1 MTEYAVDTRRIGGA
15 FGVDENAKL
24 LIHYRFAEDV
34 CMKTGAGWAPT
45 TPTIKLKWGFAEY
58 AYDDSIH
65 SYWLGQRLP
74 DLRVLEGADLSQP
87 PTLRTSSKMEPPNEG
102 FLKFVEE
109 LQMQGDELLRI
120 VGLYR
125 VLKTHLAVNY
135 RYHRTVTDPVCDQP
149 TVRTIDHILLD
160 EEAHLRWGQAAY
172 EEFANTPEKRREA
185 NEWQAHLEDLLI
197 RCGGVTGGD
206 WSGWRDGPT

>member
-1 MTEYAVDTRRIGGA
+1 MTEYAVDLRRIGGA
-15 FGVDENAKL
+15 FGVDDNARR

-34 CMKTGAGWAPT
+34 CMKAGASWAPT
-45 TPTIKLKWGFAEY
+45 CPTIKIKWALAEY

-65 SYWLGQRLP
+65 SYWIGQRLP

-87 PTLRTSSKMEPPNEG
+87 PTLRTSSKMEPPNEQ

-109 LQMQGDELLRI
+109 MQYQGDELLRV

-135 RYHRTVTDPVCDQP
+135 RYHRDVTDPVCDQP
-149 TVRTIDHILLD
+149 TVRTLDHILL
-160 EEAHLRWGQAAY
+160 EEEKHLRWGQAAY
-172 EEFANTPEKRREA
+172 EELANTPERRREA
-185 NEWQAHLEDLLI
+185 NEWQAHIEDLLI
-197 RCGGVTGGD
+197 RAGGITGDD
-206 WSGWRDGPT
+206 WDGWKSNGA